1 MMLILLYS
9 YSFEMAIDQKM
20 RNILQRHRIWKVS
33 ILFELT
39 LDTFFPRFGAP
50 STLRLNILILVS
62 ALIIVDL
69 QVFRSTA
76 YAAVVL
82 EIWASTSAIDFQS
95 VVSYFLSRQILW
107 PLQYL
112 YHLEL

>member
-9 YSFEMAIDQKM
+9 YSFDMAIDQKM

-112 YHLEL
+112 YHKGL